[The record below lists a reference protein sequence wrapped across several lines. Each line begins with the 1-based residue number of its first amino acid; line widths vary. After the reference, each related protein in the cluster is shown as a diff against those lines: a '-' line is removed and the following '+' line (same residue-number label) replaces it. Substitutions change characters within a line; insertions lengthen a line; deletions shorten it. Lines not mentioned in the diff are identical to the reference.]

1 MSWLVVGIIFGI
13 LIGLNIRE
21 DKTARTLEELDAD
34 MRKDLERYKNLSQ
47 SLLQDVQYWRERYN
61 TLHKV
66 KEK

>member
-1 MSWLVVGIIFGI
+1 MSWLVVGVIFGI